1 MAIRRRLRK
10 ILTMSNTTFFAPQLS
25 LKVVAPAVAFY
36 KQAFGA
42 EELRL
47 FSNDD
52 GSIHVAELTIG
63 GALFHL
69 HEEMPGSRERS
80 PESLGGTT
88 VLLGVFSPDPD
99 RLMATAL
106 AAGGRQLSP
115 MQDYFYGY
123 RQGVVAD
130 PFGYHWML
138 QKRIPVTAEERPEKR

>member
-1 MAIRRRLRK
+1 M
-10 ILTMSNTTFFAPQLS
+10 TNTTFLAPQLS

-36 KQAFGA
+36 KRAFA
-42 EELRL
+42 AKELRI

-52 GSIHVAELTIG
+52 GSVHVAELTIG

-99 RLMATAL
+99 TLMHNAL
-106 AAGGRQLSP
+106 AAGGRELSP

-123 RQGVVAD
+123 RQGIVAD

-138 QKRIPVTAEERPEKR
+138 QKQIPVTTEEMPEKR